1 MNRQLRSIAGALVM
15 GALIVPVAQA
25 ADRSN
30 AFTGLGHEGSGL
42 KVKYSTNPFTG
53 MGHEGSGLKVTYP
66 PNPFT
71 GMGHE
76 GSGLTAKW
84 EAARMRPWAN

>member
-1 MNRQLRSIAGALVM
+1 
-15 GALIVPVAQA
+15 VPVAQG
-25 ADRSN
+25 RGSLERVQR
-30 AFTGLGHEGSGL
+30 GLGHEGSGL
-42 KVKYSTNPFTG
+42 KVTYSTNPFTG